1 MDPPAKYAP
10 FKRIWYFDPLRTWR
24 PVGLERALLANALIA
39 GCPRKNSIASRRAG
53 HQVALTRGRR
63 VLTFRSKIDC
73 FISEG
78 CCEVHKVQDEP
89 LTIHQS
95 PVGSPGANSGA
106 NPRNGESSL
115 AT

>member
-10 FKRIWYFDPLRTWR
+10 FNRIWYFDALRTWH

-39 GCPRKNSIASRRAG
+39 CCRRKNSIASRRAG
-53 HQVALTRGRR
+53 YQVALIRVRR
-63 VLTFRSKIDC
+63 LLTFRSKIDC

-78 CCEVHKVQDEP
+78 CREAHRVQDEP

-95 PVGSPGANSGA
+95 PVGLPGAN
-106 NPRNGESSL
+106 
-115 AT
+115 